1 MNWKYALH
9 LDVFLA
15 NNSKYI
21 VIICATCLKSTLK
34 AYSLIPPE
42 GNTIHEEWTKCY
54 AIFYNVFE
62 DIKEDFSQKNPSI
75 IFTFAENIFWCVM
88 LVNQPL
94 FVLLKIFLYI
104 LFWMNTYL
112 FYKELEKKF
121 GCFKKCK
128 VKDRQKVVT
137 WNIEF
142 LSSPFST
149 FLYEI
154 SLSLEIDMSRSKKLL
169 QSDCEQLFHYCSH
182 VYRKFKIKFHRKC
195 RWVI

>member
-1 MNWKYALH
+1 MSFFTM
-9 LDVFLA
+9 FLRILRKTFLEK
-15 NNSKYI
+15 NS
-21 VIICATCLKSTLK
+21 
-34 AYSLIPPE
+34 
-42 GNTIHEEWTKCY
+42 
-54 AIFYNVFE
+54 
-62 DIKEDFSQKNPSI
+62 SI

-88 LVNQPL
+88 LVDQPL

-121 GCFKKCK
+121 GHSKKCK
-128 VKDRQKVVT
+128 VKNRQKVVT
-137 WNIEF
+137 RNIEF

-149 FLYEI
+149 FLYKI
-154 SLSLEIDMSRSKKLL
+154 SLSLEIDLSRSKKLL

-195 RWVI
+195 RCVI